1 MQANVNVGESPATDW
16 LRLIQG
22 EYLESPGLNLTKPQ
36 VQRLWGLDP
45 LTCDALIETLVT
57 ESFLKRT
64 DRGGYVLAG
73 EPL

>member
-1 MQANVNVGESPATDW
+1 MESNVSGALSPATDW

-36 VQRLWGLDP
+36 VQRLWGLDTP
-45 LTCDALIETLVT
+45 TCEALIETLVAD
-57 ESFLKRT
+57 SFLKRT

-73 EPL
+73 ASI